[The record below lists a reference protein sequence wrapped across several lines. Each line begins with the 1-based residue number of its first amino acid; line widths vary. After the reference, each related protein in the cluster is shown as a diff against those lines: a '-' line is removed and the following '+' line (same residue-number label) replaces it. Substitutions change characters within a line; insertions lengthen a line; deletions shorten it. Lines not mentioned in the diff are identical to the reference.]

1 MAMTEMVK
9 APGSDD
15 KLFDKNNDKFEK
27 YTDIN
32 EDQVEQKEDEMVLD
46 NLGFMDEEIDF
57 QPTELQ

>member
-15 KLFDKNNDKFEK
+15 KIFDKNNDKFEK

-32 EDQVEQKEDEMVLD
+32 ED
-46 NLGFMDEEIDF
+46 
-57 QPTELQ
+57 